1 MLRPSSIRPVALS
14 FLVAGAA
21 TIALT
26 ACSSNAGF
34 GGAPPYPP
42 AQSNAT
48 PYNAGATPPFGGG
61 SPGPSQAPDT
71 PLSVDSANARFAY
84 DAYAADPVKAP
95 RLVEVTFALANDNDS
110 AMTVGDLAIAADK
123 GTPTHVKLSLNSLPN
138 QDTVET
144 LVAIAGPKDPTK
156 TKQLALTFGDGKGQ
170 LLAEETIDFPTAA
183 DPAMTSLDS
192 KRPAGGLTIDDVAVT
207 PLSAPGPG
215 LHYDVTF
222 SATNASKNDESIAY
236 FIVTPPTNDTDKV
249 ASPVKVAVPVK
260 IPARTEMAAISVVVT
275 YSGKSKTLP
284 SGKYEVDASDGKS
297 TIAQAS
303 GPLL

>member
-1 MLRPSSIRPVALS
+1 MIRPSFPRVA
-14 FLVAGAA
+14 
-21 TIALT
+21 ALT
-26 ACSSNAGF
+26 AVVAISVSAAACSSNAGF

-42 AQSNAT
+42 GQTNAT
-48 PYNAGATPPFGGG
+48 PYNAGATPPFGSG
-61 SPGPSQAPDT
+61 SPGPTDAPDT

-84 DAYAADPVKAP
+84 DSYAADPVKAP
-95 RLVEVTFALANDNDS
+95 RLVEVTFALNNQNDS

-123 GTPTHVKLSLNSLPN
+123 ATPTHVKMSVQALPN

-170 LLAEETIDFPTAA
+170 LLAEDTIDFPAA
-183 DPAMTSLDS
+183 TDPVMTPLDS

-207 PLSAPGPG
+207 PLNAPGPG
-215 LHYDVTF
+215 MHYDVTF
-222 SATNASKNDESIAY
+222 SATNASKNDASIAA

-249 ASPVKVAVPVK
+249 ASPVKLAIPIKV
-260 IPARTEMAAISVVVT
+260 PARTEMAAISIVMT

-284 SGKYEVDASDGKS
+284 TGKYEVDASDGKS

>member
-1 MLRPSSIRPVALS
+1 MLA
-14 FLVAGAA
+14 
-21 TIALT
+21 

-34 GGAPPYPP
+34 GGAPPYPGGQP
-42 AQSNAT
+42 NPT
-48 PYNAGATPPFGGG
+48 PYNAGSTPAFGSG
-61 SPGPSQAPDT
+61 SPGPTDGPDT

-84 DAYAADPVKAP
+84 DSYAADPVKAP
-95 RLVEVTFALANDNDS
+95 RLVEVTFALSNENDS
-110 AMTVGDLAIAADK
+110 AMTIGDLAIAADK
-123 GTPTHVKLSLNSLPN
+123 ATPTHVKMSLNALAN

-156 TKQLALTFGDGKGQ
+156 TKQLALTFGDGKGL
-170 LLAEETIDFPTAA
+170 LLAEDTIDFPTAA
-183 DPAMTSLDS
+183 DPVMTPLDS

-207 PLSAPGPG
+207 PLTAPGSG

-222 SATNASKNDESIAY
+222 SATNASKNDASIAY
-236 FIVTPPTNDTDKV
+236 FTITPPTNDTDKV

-260 IPARTEMAAISVVVT
+260 LTARTEMAAISIIMT

-297 TIAQAS
+297 TIAQAN